1 MALQKQKQKNKH
13 KNGKNEVGMQFEK
26 AAAVTFYDSMQKIC

>member
-1 MALQKQKQKNKH
+1 M
-13 KNGKNEVGMQFEK
+13 NGLAKTKIKGKFEVGMQFEK